1 MLGSRF
7 RGEVKVTQQAGRE
20 FCHCCNGRPESN
32 SETMQKALHHA
43 LWEREVGH
51 LAGVSGLLLWGC
63 LSIHQSV
70 RWPRV
75 RHTLGSS
82 RPRRSRRATSDTTA
96 RDVRV
101 GDHGGGGGGFF
112 SRNSEHGCLAATVD
126 AIGTLLLWSVEY
138 TEFLSQDRP
147 MEVEKNATGSF
158 IRSPRLLLC
167 SSQGFHGM
175 VANLFEVPAAGVSFC
190 PFLLSLLPL
199 PSVSSAP
206 YLFLP
211 LSSN

>member
-1 MLGSRF
+1 MLGSRL
-7 RGEVKVTQQAGRE
+7 RREVKATQQAGRE

-43 LWEREVGH
+43 LWESEVGH

-101 GDHGGGGGGFF
+101 GDHGGCFF
-112 SRNSEHGCLAATVD
+112 RETVSMAAWLPQLMRLAHCCCGQWSTPSFYHR
-126 AIGTLLLWSVEY
+126 IGPWRVRRMSWDHP
-138 TEFLSQDRP
+138 SDRL
-147 MEVEKNATGSF
+147 VFFCVRVRVS
-158 IRSPRLLLC
+158 
-167 SSQGFHGM
+167 M
-175 VANLFEVPAAGVSFC
+175 VW
-190 PFLLSLLPL
+190 
-199 PSVSSAP
+199 
-206 YLFLP
+206 
-211 LSSN
+211 